1 MSRHCVIFHGKRTM
15 NLRHDKKML
24 NVSHLAMTSL
34 PSLAKIIAKVS
45 FNDSLTS
52 ISMLFIYQRKAVV
65 AQNILVVEFLWGPYH

>member
-1 MSRHCVIFHGKRTM
+1 
-15 NLRHDKKML
+15 ML

-65 AQNILVVEFLWGPYH
+65 AQNILVVEFWYGGHTISLRPLMAELNILG